1 MKRLHILIFGVVIFS
16 QVAFRSVRA
25 ESIGF
30 TRTDSNNASASTQG
44 SLTDLSTLTTSQ
56 AYNANYHN
64 SLATTSATDTASFP
78 NGSYQF
84 LGLGESFNACST
96 SQTTYTPNISGS
108 GITNL
113 GWDGTNIE
121 LFAGSSG
128 SVISTYQLNA
138 PVDPNINTIV
148 VSGTVKLNT
157 GATPRYY
164 RTTLGANGTIGNVH
178 VAIRFSDID
187 EVYEVTVHEGS
198 TLVWSDT
205 AAIDE
210 AIIFH
215 IDFIAT
221 PSSSINFR
229 SGAGGGIWAAG
240 TLSWY
245 DYIIAASA
253 EAQMTATGH
262 NSAVDP
268 PGFSGTRV
276 YMQRIVDDEEE
287 QDPPVL
293 VYDSEG

>member
-30 TRTDSNNASASTQG
+30 TRTDSNNASAGAQG

-56 AYNANYHN
+56 TSNSSHHN
-64 SLATTSATDTASFP
+64 SLAIASATDTASFP

-84 LGLGESFNACST
+84 LGLAEAVNICST
-96 SQTTYTPNISGS
+96 SQTTYTPNISS
-108 GITNL
+108 AAITNL

-121 LFAGSSG
+121 LFAGSG
-128 SVISTYQLNA
+128 GGVISTYQLNA

-148 VSGTVKLNT
+148 VSGTVTLNI

-164 RTTLGANGTIGNVH
+164 RTMSGANGTIGNIH
-178 VAIRFSDID
+178 VAIRFSDVD
-187 EVYEVTVHEGS
+187 EVYEITVHEGS

-215 IDFIAT
+215 IEFIAP

-229 SGAGGGIWAAG
+229 SGASAGIWAGG
-240 TLSWY
+240 TLNWY

-262 NSAVDP
+262 DSAVDP

-276 YMQRIVDDEEE
+276 YLQRIVDDEEE